1 VSGAASPQTSVTRV
15 SGGTTDCGSSWRKHA
30 QQNLSTLDTPRGPF
44 SEGAVDVVHARCCG
58 LDIHKKLVVAC
69 LITPGQGTAARKE
82 IRTFGT
88 MTDDLLALGDWL
100 AGAGCTHVAM
110 ESTGVYWK
118 PIYNLLEG
126 TFELLLVNARHVKTV
141 PGRKTDV
148 RDCEWLADL
157 LRHGLL
163 RPSFVPDREQRELR
177 DLTRYRMALVR
188 ERSSETNRL
197 AKTLEGANI
206 KLGSVATDIL
216 GKSGREIL
224 VELAAGATDP
234 AALADLA
241 RGKLR
246 TKLPELERAL
256 VGRFGAHHRFLVA
269 QQLGHI
275 DYLDEVIARLS
286 AEIAERLRPFEDAL
300 IRLDTINGVGRMTA
314 EVIVAELGTDMSR
327 FPSDR
332 HAASWAALCPGNHES
347 AGKRQSGKTRKGN
360 RYLRTAL
367 VEAAQA
373 AGRSRNTYL
382 SAQYHRLAA
391 RRGKKKAAVAVAHSI
406 LVISYHLLKDGTDF
420 HDLGGDHFD
429 RRDRDAL
436 ERRLVQRLEAL
447 GNKVNVEKI
456 EHAA

>member
-1 VSGAASPQTSVTRV
+1 M
-15 SGGTTDCGSSWRKHA
+15 
-30 QQNLSTLDTPRGPF
+30 
-44 SEGAVDVVHARCCG
+44 DVVYGRCCG

-69 LITPGQGTAARKE
+69 LITPGRGTAAQKE

-126 TFELLLVNARHVKTV
+126 SFELLLVNARHIKAV

-148 RDCEWLADL
+148 RDCEWIADL

-177 DLTRYRMALVR
+177 DLTRYRTALVR
-188 ERSSETNRL
+188 ERSSEANRL
-197 AKTLEGANI
+197 AKTLEGANV

-224 VELAAGATDP
+224 TELAAGATDP

-275 DYLDEVIARLS
+275 DYLDEAIAHLS
-286 AEIAERLRPFEDAL
+286 AEIAERVRPFEDELA
-300 IRLDTINGVGRMTA
+300 RLDAINGVGRMTA

-360 RYLRTAL
+360 RYLRAAL

-420 HDLGGDHFD
+420 HDLGGDYFD
-429 RRDRDAL
+429 RRDQDAL

-447 GNKVNVEKI
+447 GNKVSLEK
-456 EHAA
+456 ADRVA